1 MLRRMATVVAATTA
15 LALAGAAPALA
26 DHEVPELLTG
36 NPDCEDVA
44 EEFGIE
50 GLVSLDKVE
59 DEDIPDGTQT
69 VDVDPDDYPDYDI
82 LVIVKGGPNA
92 HVFFEPPFH
101 DLYAPDNDGG
111 QQADISHYE
120 ICGVE
125 KDETPPPTTPPGTEP
140 PGTEPPGTEPPST
153 EPPKEE
159 PDDEETPKPVPTS
172 VPAGYGDAD
181 NGSASTTGL
190 LAFVA
195 ALAIGGA
202 AFFTR
207 RFLKDN

>member
-1 MLRRMATVVAATTA
+1 
-15 LALAGAAPALA
+15 
-26 DHEVPELLTG
+26 
-36 NPDCEDVA
+36 
-44 EEFGIE
+44 
-50 GLVSLDKVE
+50 
-59 DEDIPDGTQT
+59 
-69 VDVDPDDYPDYDI
+69 
-82 LVIVKGGPNA
+82 
-92 HVFFEPPFH
+92 VFFEPPFH
-101 DLYAPDNDGG
+101 DLYAPNNASGMP
-111 QQADISHYE
+111 ADISHYE